1 MLLDIYLRRFFLR
14 VSPRV
19 HFFLP
24 GARVKEKFFLN
35 CAYLKSYNRTAC
47 GFSLLASC
55 LLGSLLSY
63 SCSLFSVPG
72 EETGGNPGTAGT
84 SGLRLG
90 FDREA
95 VVETRAVAENI
106 DTSSFIL
113 ELKDSRDNVIY
124 SGLYGDSPEQFDLPA
139 GSSTVRDVS
148 SDFRTPAFSPPQS
161 GDEQCVVVPSGKVIG
176 VKLNCTLMNCG
187 ICLNIASGFLT
198 QYPKSSLFVK
208 SDDGRLP
215 YSYTEKRI
223 AYFRPGKV
231 SLLMLDDDGG
241 RTLVTRRLSAGDV
254 LKLSVKVSGSASSAG
269 QAADGIRIAVD
280 TTKNWISG
288 TYVIGGGASGGSSGD
303 TPSGDEQSGA
313 GGSEEDAM
321 TISMARECIGETEV
335 WVGGCIVGGDLS
347 SAKASFTPPFKS
359 RSNILLGP
367 RSSVTSRENCLSVQL
382 PDGDV
387 RDDLN
392 LVDNPQMLGRQV
404 LLCGDIVESYYG
416 MTGIKNISDF
426 VLK

>member
-1 MLLDIYLRRFFLR
+1 M
-14 VSPRV
+14 
-19 HFFLP
+19 
-24 GARVKEKFFLN
+24 KEKFFLN
-35 CAYLKSYNRTAC
+35 CAYMKSYNRTAC

-139 GSSTVRDVS
+139 GSYTVRAVS
-148 SDFRTPAFSPPQS
+148 SDFKTPAFSSPQY

-231 SLLMLDDDGG
+231 SLMMLDDGG
-241 RTLVTRRLSAGDV
+241 GKTLVTRRLSAGDV

-269 QAADGIRIAVD
+269 QGAPDGIRIAVD
-280 TTKNWISG
+280 TAKNWISG
-288 TYVIGGGASGGSSGD
+288 TYVIGGGGSGGSSGD
-303 TPSGDEQSGA
+303 SSSGGGGSSGA

-335 WVGGCIVGGDLS
+335 WVGGYIVGGDLS

-382 PDGDV
+382 PDGDA

-392 LVDNPQMLGRQV
+392 LVDNPQLLGRQV

-426 VLK
+426 VIK